1 MVRARKRFG
10 QHFLEPAWVTKVIR
24 AIDPVGSDAFVE
36 IGPGRGALTRPLAA
50 QAGRVTA
57 VEIDRDLASDLRA
70 AALPNVSIVEGDF
83 LELARSALPSDARLR
98 VAGNLPYNVA
108 APILFTLVDWF
119 GGTGTLT
126 DATLMLQRE
135 VADRLVAVPGTRE
148 YGVLTVLIGHS
159 AQVKRLLALPP
170 GAFRPPPKVHSALVQ
185 LRFHAPDPPVRDP
198 SVFRGLVQAVFTRR
212 RKTLAN
218 ALLAFRESS
227 PQPALERAGIDGKR
241 RPETLT
247 IAEFARL
254 SDEMEP

>member
-10 QHFLEPAWVTKVIR
+10 QHFLEPAWVTKVIC

-135 VADRLVAVPGTRE
+135 VADRLVAAPGTRE

-185 LRFHAPDPPVRDP
+185 LRFHAPDPPVRDL
-198 SVFRGLVQAVFTRR
+198 SAFRGLVQAVFTRR